1 MCGGPGVNWQ
11 NNTGAGP
18 DAGLQD
24 YVLSPAPFPHQ
35 SVRTPL
41 ALVEHED
48 REGYFTFF
56 FTAFENQHAEGYQKQ
71 GLHPPNV
78 PHEQYEAMYASEMQ
92 LVATNTEAM

>member
-1 MCGGPGVNWQ
+1 
-11 NNTGAGP
+11 
-18 DAGLQD
+18 
-24 YVLSPAPFPHQ
+24 
-35 SVRTPL
+35 
-41 ALVEHED
+41 VEHED

-92 LVATNTEAM
+92 LVATNTEAMWSFWASWIRTE